1 MKRIAPVFVM
11 IGWALITVAMASA
24 SIRISRSEPVETCT
38 ETCMETETETEPA
51 TTATMPATL
60 PEVETTTEEETETE
74 SETEPTTEETET
86 QPMFTEEERIMLQKI
101 AWVEAGN
108 VDVQAMAMV
117 MRVVLNRVESPAFP
131 NTIAEVIYQPE
142 QFTPVTLGIYDTAQ
156 PNERTAE
163 ALELIESGYDG
174 VYGATYFSTPKSEW
188 HRRTLQE
195 ICEYRGIIFWKVKEG

>member
-24 SIRISRSEPVETCT
+24 SIRISRSEPVRICT
-38 ETCMETETETEPA
+38 ETCMETETET
-51 TTATMPATL
+51 ATMPATL
-60 PEVETTTEEETETE
+60 PETETTAETTMKEETETE

-108 VDVQAMAMV
+108 VDAQAMAMV

-131 NTIAEVIYQPE
+131 NTIAEVIYQQD

-163 ALELIESGYDG
+163 ALALIESGYDG